1 MEENIPCK
9 RNQKKA
15 EVEML
20 VLDEIDLKEYYK
32 IWGRILHNDQRINP
46 RRRYNNC
53 KCIYIQHRSTTVYI
67 KQMLTD
73 IKWEIDSNTIIQG
86 I

>member
-1 MEENIPCK
+1 MDTKIRSICMLSSRDPLHVQEHIQTESERMEENIPCK

-32 IWGRILHNDQRINP
+32 I
-46 RRRYNNC
+46 
-53 KCIYIQHRSTTVYI
+53 
-67 KQMLTD
+67 
-73 IKWEIDSNTIIQG
+73 
-86 I
+86 